1 MKKTFFGILIG
12 FILVL
17 LGYAGMRLFYT
28 LEMVPH
34 TLARVAIK
42 NESGQN
48 VKKVLLRHKRG
59 SIEATNIGD
68 RELIRFQFP
77 NTAENSYTLSVT
89 YSNDSILI
97 TQPNYFESGYRGT
110 ETITAGG
117 IISSNNW

>member
-1 MKKTFFGILIG
+1 MKKTFLGILIG

-17 LGYAGMRLFYT
+17 LRYVGMSFNYT
-28 LEMVPH
+28 LEMMPH

-42 NESGQN
+42 NESGQH
-48 VKKVLLRHKRG
+48 VKKVLLRHNRG
-59 SIEATNIGD
+59 SIEATNIRNKD
-68 RELIRFQFP
+68 LVLFQFS
-77 NTAENSYTLSVT
+77 NTNENSYTLSVT

-97 TQPNYFESGYRGT
+97 TQPNYFEHGYRGT

>member
-1 MKKTFFGILIG
+1 MKKIILGILIG

-17 LGYAGMRLFYT
+17 LGYVGISFNYT

-42 NESGQN
+42 NESGQH
-48 VKKVLLRHKRG
+48 VKKVLLRHNRG
-59 SIEATNIGD
+59 SIEASNIGD
-68 RELIRFQFP
+68 KDLILFQFS
-77 NTAENSYTLSVT
+77 NTTENSYTLSVT
-89 YSNDSILI
+89 YSNDSVLT

-117 IISSNNW
+117 IISSNN